1 MRDGP
6 SVPQTSVPQT
16 SVPQLPNIL
25 PGQIWVIEHD
35 AAAPLCRLDGAAIGQ
50 ANVVLYDRALAPLI
64 AQVLAVG
71 AYAEPLSGMAP
82 AAGPAIVPRALD
94 FASEGWSVVQLVSAT
109 PAWRARL
116 AIAPSG
122 LTAAQRSGT
131 FPARVL
137 IKTAGERHRE
147 VEASLGDVADLI
159 RETGADERLTLVF
172 GPVSTHRSAHAH
184 AFTANGL
191 AG

>member
-1 MRDGP
+1 MRDSP
-6 SVPQTSVPQT
+6 SVPQTP
-16 SVPQLPNIL
+16 VPQLANIL

-35 AAAPLCRLDGAAIGQ
+35 PAEPLCRLDSAAIGQ

-64 AQVLAVG
+64 AQVLQVG

-122 LTAAQRSGT
+122 LSWQQRNDALA
-131 FPARVL
+131 ARVL
-137 IKTAGERHRE
+137 VKTALERHRE
-147 VEASLGDVADLI
+147 VEVSLGDLADLI
-159 RETGADERLTLVF
+159 RETGADARLSIVF
-172 GPVSTHRSAHAH
+172 GPLVAHPPMQAH

>member
-6 SVPQTSVPQT
+6 SIPQT

-35 AAAPLCRLDGAAIGQ
+35 PAAPLCRLDSAAIGQ

-64 AQVLAVG
+64 AQVLPVG

-94 FASEGWSVVQLVSAT
+94 FATEGWSVVQLVSAT

-122 LTAAQRSGT
+122 LTTAQRSGAL
-131 FPARVL
+131 PARVL

-147 VEASLGDVADLI
+147 IEASLGDVADLI
-159 RETGADERLTLVF
+159 RETGVDERLSIVF
-172 GPVSTHRSAHAH
+172 GPLVAHQPMQAR

>member
-6 SVPQTSVPQT
+6 SVPQTSVPQ
-16 SVPQLPNIL
+16 LPNIR

-35 AAAPLCRLDGAAIGQ
+35 PGAPLCRLDSAAIGQ

-64 AQVLAVG
+64 AQVLPVG

-116 AIAPSG
+116 AMAPSG
-122 LTAAQRSGT
+122 LRPAQRSDAIA
-131 FPARVL
+131 ARVL
-137 IKTAGERHRE
+137 VKTGGDQHRE
-147 VEASLGDVADLI
+147 IEASLVDLADFI
-159 RETGADERLTLVF
+159 RETGADERLSIVF
-172 GPVSTHRSAHAH
+172 GPFVAHHPTQAR